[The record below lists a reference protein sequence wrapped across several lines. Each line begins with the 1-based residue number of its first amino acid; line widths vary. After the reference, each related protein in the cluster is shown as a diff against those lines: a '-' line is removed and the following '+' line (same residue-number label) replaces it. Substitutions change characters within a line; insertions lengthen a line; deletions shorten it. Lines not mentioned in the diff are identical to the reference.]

1 MKMKRF
7 LILLSVFLVA
17 CMLLSVGV
25 FASGE
30 AAGDPNPP
38 AEDAAA
44 VGDPNPPAEDAA
56 PADGAL
62 VAAPAEAAAEAAP
75 AEAAAG
81 DASDEAAASAGIF
94 ADNPWV
100 SGLFVILAIVVFIV
114 LCFKNVHTGIAAL
127 IATIIA
133 ALGSTESFY
142 VSIFET
148 FPSGVAGLVE
158 MMFFVFTMSGLLG
171 YLMQET
177 GCSMAVGNKM
187 IKLLGTD
194 RAWLAISVTA
204 VILMLAGVGTF
215 IFVVVVVA
223 APLMKAA
230 NLPRKVGM
238 IAAQG
243 IAPAINFCMPV
254 ANVPGSLPNKI
265 LGTGI
270 FDAPVLSIATGLVGI
285 ALFLVYQIRLV
296 KKARENGEGY
306 DGEDVELNIDED
318 DLPNFWASVAPLI
331 AVVVA
336 AIVFAQINISSPG
349 STWSTQLVAV
359 AQLVGVVVLVVL
371 QWNRCKKIGAVNI
384 LSKGCT
390 NMWGF
395 LMLAG
400 CVYGFGSVVTKTA
413 AMEPIQNW
421 VYSLNINPYV
431 TAMLSVAIV
440 AALCTDGIAAM
451 MIWLPMFG
459 QQYLSMG
466 VNAGALRRLLLC
478 TSQTFDSLP
487 HAQSIANTLGVF
499 GLTHK
504 QAYKE
509 LFVTTVIF
517 PTIFSIFCCICCIV
531 FYGVG

>member
-1 MKMKRF
+1 MKRI
-7 LILLSVFLVA
+7 LILLSVLLVA

-30 AAGDPNPP
+30 AAVAGDPNPP
-38 AEDAAA
+38 TGEAAVAVEAAPAAAEDAAS
-44 VGDPNPPAEDAA
+44 GET
-56 PADGAL
+56 
-62 VAAPAEAAAEAAP
+62 AEAAA
-75 AEAAAG
+75 
-81 DASDEAAASAGIF
+81 ASDEADAAAAGSLGSK
-94 ADNPWV
+94 NVWL
-100 SGLFVILAIVVFIV
+100 SGIFVILAIVVFIV
-114 LCFKNVHTGIAAL
+114 LCYKNVHTGIAAL
-127 IATIIA
+127 IATLIA
-133 ALGSTESFY
+133 ALGSTNPFY
-142 VSIFET
+142 VSVFET
-148 FPSGVAGLVE
+148 FPAGVASLVQL
-158 MMFFVFTMSGLLG
+158 MFFVFTMSGLLG
-171 YLMQET
+171 FLMDET
-177 GCSMAVGNKM
+177 GCSKSVGNTM

-194 RAWLAISVTA
+194 RAWLAISITA

-254 ANVPGSLPNKI
+254 PNVPGSLPNMF

-285 ALFLVYQIRLV
+285 ALFLVYQTHLV

-306 DGEDVELNIDED
+306 DGEDVELNLDEE

-331 AVVVA
+331 AVVVS
-336 AIVFAQINISSPG
+336 AIIFANLNISYTS
-349 STWSTQLVAV
+349 WANQLVGL
-359 AQLVGVVVLVVL
+359 AQFVGVVVLVIL
-371 QWNRCKKIGAVNI
+371 HFNRCKKVGFVTI

-390 NMWGF
+390 GMWGF
-395 LMLAG
+395 LILAG
-400 CVYGFGSVVTKTA
+400 CVYGFGQVVTTCA
-413 AMEPIQNW
+413 AVQPVQEW
-421 VYSLNINPYV
+421 VLSLKMNPYI
-431 TAMLSVAIV
+431 TAMISVAII
-440 AALCTDGIAAM
+440 AALCTDGISAM
-451 MIWLPMFG
+451 MVWLPMFG
-459 QQYLSMG
+459 QQYLNMG

-478 TSQTFDSLP
+478 TTQTFDSLP

-509 LFVTTVIF
+509 LFITTVIF

>member
-1 MKMKRF
+1 MKKFLMF
-7 LILLSVFLVA
+7 LSLILVIALV
-17 CMLLSVGV
+17 LSVGA

-30 AAGDPNPP
+30 ASGEV
-38 AEDAAA
+38 AET
-44 VGDPNPPAEDAA
+44 VTKTGPFGNSV
-56 PADGAL
+56 AL
-62 VAAPAEAAAEAAP
+62 
-75 AEAAAG
+75 
-81 DASDEAAASAGIF
+81 SA
-94 ADNPWV
+94 
-100 SGLFVILAIVVFIV
+100 LCVILAIAVFII
-114 LCFKNVHTGIAAL
+114 LCYQNVHTGVAAL

-133 ALGSTESFY
+133 ALGSTEPFY

-148 FPSGVAGLVE
+148 FPSGVASLVQ

-171 YLMQET
+171 FLMDET
-177 GCSMAVGNKM
+177 GCSKSVGNTM

-194 RAWLAISVTA
+194 RAWLAISATA

-254 ANVPGSLPNKI
+254 PNMPGSLPNMF
-265 LGTGI
+265 LGTGL

-285 ALFLVYQIRLV
+285 ALFLFYQIHLV
-296 KKARENGEGY
+296 KKARANGEGY
-306 DGEDVELNIDED
+306 DGEDVELDLDESN
-318 DLPNFWASVAPLI
+318 LPNFWASVAPLV

-336 AIVFAQINISSPG
+336 AIVFANINLEYQS
-349 STWSTQLVAV
+349 WQTQLVAL
-359 AQLVGVVVLVVL
+359 AQLVGVVVLVIL
-371 QWNRCKKIGAVNI
+371 QWNRCRKIGIVNI

-390 NMWGF
+390 GMWGF
-395 LMLAG
+395 LILAG
-400 CVYGFGSVVTKTA
+400 CVYGFGQVVTKSSA
-413 AMEPIQNW
+413 VQPIQDW
-421 VYSLNINPYV
+421 VLTLNLSPYI
-431 TAMLSVAIV
+431 TAMISVAVI
-440 AALCTDGIAAM
+440 AALCTDGISAM

-459 QQYLSMG
+459 QQYLAMG

-478 TSQTFDSLP
+478 TTQTFDSLP

-509 LFVTTVIF
+509 LFITTVIF
-517 PTIFSIFCCICCIV
+517 PTIFSIFCCICCII

>member
-1 MKMKRF
+1 MKKI
-7 LILLSVFLVA
+7 LILLSVLLVA

-30 AAGDPNPP
+30 AAV
-38 AEDAAA
+38 
-44 VGDPNPPAEDAA
+44 VGDPNPPTGEAAVAADAA
-56 PADGAL
+56 PA
-62 VAAPAEAAAEAAP
+62 AAADTASD
-75 AEAAAG
+75 EAAAG
-81 DASDEAAASAGIF
+81 AADEAGAASDEAAASAGIF
-94 ADNPWV
+94 ANNPWV

-127 IATIIA
+127 IATVIA

-148 FPSGVAGLVE
+148 FPAGVAGLVQL
-158 MMFFVFTMSGLLG
+158 MFFVFTMSGLLG

-187 IKLLGTD
+187 IQLLGTD
-194 RAWLAISVTA
+194 RAWLAITITA

-238 IAAQG
+238 LAAQG

-254 ANVPGSLPNKI
+254 ANVPGSLPNSF

-285 ALFLVYQIRLV
+285 ALFLVYQIHLV
-296 KKARENGEGY
+296 KKARANGEGY
-306 DGEDVELNIDED
+306 DGEDVELDIDEEN
-318 DLPNFWASVAPLI
+318 LPNFWASVAPLI

-336 AIVFAQINISSPG
+336 AIVFANLNVSNTS
-349 STWSTQLVAV
+349 WSNQLVAV
-359 AQLVGVVVLVVL
+359 AQFVGVVVLVIL

-421 VYSLNINPYV
+421 VYGLSINPYI

-451 MIWLPMFG
+451 MVWLPMFG